1 MKTDYYE
8 LLGVESSA
16 TDIELKKAYRKKAL
30 QYHPDKNPDDVE
42 AATKVF
48 AQIRLAYEVLSDS
61 QERAWYDAHKN
72 QILREDDDYYADD
85 GDDLEPEVT
94 GTTTEEI
101 LKFFDPS
108 LYTRIDDSM
117 AGMYVLAG
125 RVFDKLASEEI
136 LAGRQQG
143 LDKYA
148 TYQDDDPTELTNVM
162 YPKFGRSKSD
172 YGTQVRKFYQ
182 VWSSFSTVKTF
193 SWKDEYRYSTA
204 GDRRTRRA
212 MERENKKARDT
223 ARREYNET
231 IRSFVSFLKKRDPR
245 VKEGA
250 AAYEQEKK
258 RKNQEE
264 LRKQIA
270 KDRAAN
276 ASKRGEYEAQNWQQI
291 DDLEFQEIE
300 SHFVSG
306 DEEASED
313 DGDVQVF
320 ECVICDKIFKTEKQ
334 FQTHETSKRHKKLLA
349 KLKWE
354 MKQEGIVLGIDPVS
368 DESDF
373 DTADEDY
380 TDEDES
386 NNEDLSGEPDAAD
399 EIDEEIRKIEEQLK
413 DLGDSDY
420 EDEKS
425 APLTKS
431 EVNNE
436 LDAEKGTPKENEDED
451 LEIDDDIESDLESTE
466 EDLPK
471 KKLSKKEK
479 KKQKY
484 NRNKPILKEESE
496 EEIDELAKLAAA
508 LETGVSLAEEE
519 SEDEWSINK
528 NKKKKKG
535 KKVTTA
541 DTSASE
547 TPPPSAQPKD
557 IPIGSEKCSVCN
569 AQFTSRNK
577 LFQHVNTTGHAAA
590 PKKKSGK
597 KKR

>member
-436 LDAEKGTPKENEDED
+436 LDAEKGPAKENEDED

-519 SEDEWSINK
+519 SEDEWSVNK

-557 IPIGSEKCSVCN
+557 TTIGSEKCSVCN
-569 AQFTSRNK
+569 AQFNSRNK
-577 LFQHVNTTGHAAA
+577 LFQHVNSTGHAAA